1 LVSNLP
7 LRVPFLTRTGKGVTL
22 ADHDSLET
30 ERLPIHLGWQ
40 RPPELFTLDDLMR
53 WIDTIVNVTAA
64 TPDPTAPGECKERRK
79 PRNVKS
85 HFKW

>member
-1 LVSNLP
+1 MIVSL
-7 LRVPFLTRTGKGVTL
+7 K
-22 ADHDSLET
+22 ET

-40 RPPELFTLDDLMR
+40 RPPALFVLDDLMR
-53 WIDTIVNVTAA
+53 WIDTIVNATAT
-64 TPDPTAPGECKERRK
+64 TPDPGAPTECTSKERRK